1 MDPLRKL
8 AVTMIVNPTSQV
20 EAVIVS
26 ICLII
31 LLLETPIKH
40 AELTFLNI
48 FATAIPML
56 VTVWSILWTLS
67 MQRVIVPER
76 AQLDHAKEAD
86 GKKSTTRTATQGL
99 WELSSAAILQENGWR
114 LRIAFIK
121 SKILY
126 RTKDWLI
133 LIKGYEVAQPGRS
146 VNIYDRRVSAMQSDD
161 NDSIL
166 ARIAAGEDG
175 SFELLI
181 EKYGNLVWSIGKKFL
196 YRQSDVEDAVQEVFI
211 SIWKSADKFDPS
223 KAKEITFISMIA
235 RRRFIDHLRKIS
247 KHKNLESIDEDN
259 SRHKLYKESILNEST
274 DLQLIKNAIKNLDID
289 DQELLNL
296 SIYQGYS
303 HSEISKLL
311 NLPLGTVKTK
321 IRRNLLK
328 LKEVFDT
335 NETNTILNLNN
346 A

>member
-1 MDPLRKL
+1 MGQTAR
-8 AVTMIVNPTSQV
+8 
-20 EAVIVS
+20 S
-26 ICLII
+26 I
-31 LLLETPIKH
+31 
-40 AELTFLNI
+40 
-48 FATAIPML
+48 
-56 VTVWSILWTLS
+56 
-67 MQRVIVPER
+67 
-76 AQLDHAKEAD
+76 
-86 GKKSTTRTATQGL
+86 
-99 WELSSAAILQENGWR
+99 
-114 LRIAFIK
+114 
-121 SKILY
+121 Y
-126 RTKDWLI
+126 R
-133 LIKGYEVAQPGRS
+133 R
-146 VNIYDRRVSAMQSDD
+146 NRRVSAMQSDD

-211 SIWKSADKFDPS
+211 AIWKSADKFDSS
-223 KAKEITFISMIA
+223 KAKEITFVSMIA

-259 SRHKLYKESILNEST
+259 SAHQLYKESMLNEST
-274 DLQLIKNAIKNLDID
+274 DLQLIKNAIKSLDID

-321 IRRNLLK
+321 IRRNLIK
-328 LKEVFDT
+328 LQEVFET

>member
-1 MDPLRKL
+1 MGQTAR
-8 AVTMIVNPTSQV
+8 
-20 EAVIVS
+20 S
-26 ICLII
+26 IYIR
-31 LLLETPIKH
+31 
-40 AELTFLNI
+40 N
-48 FATAIPML
+48 
-56 VTVWSILWTLS
+56 
-67 MQRVIVPER
+67 
-76 AQLDHAKEAD
+76 
-86 GKKSTTRTATQGL
+86 
-99 WELSSAAILQENGWR
+99 
-114 LRIAFIK
+114 
-121 SKILY
+121 
-126 RTKDWLI
+126 
-133 LIKGYEVAQPGRS
+133 
-146 VNIYDRRVSAMQSDD
+146 RRVSAMQSDD

-166 ARIAAGEDG
+166 ARIAAGEDR

-211 SIWKSADKFDPS
+211 AIWKSADKFDSS

-259 SRHKLYKESILNEST
+259 STHQLYKESMLNEST
-274 DLQLIKNAIKNLDID
+274 DLQLIKNAIKSLDID

-303 HSEISKLL
+303 HTEISKLL

-321 IRRNLLK
+321 IRRNLIK
-328 LKEVFDT
+328 LQEVFKT

>member
-1 MDPLRKL
+1 MAHPVR
-8 AVTMIVNPTSQV
+8 
-20 EAVIVS
+20 S
-26 ICLII
+26 I
-31 LLLETPIKH
+31 
-40 AELTFLNI
+40 
-48 FATAIPML
+48 
-56 VTVWSILWTLS
+56 
-67 MQRVIVPER
+67 
-76 AQLDHAKEAD
+76 
-86 GKKSTTRTATQGL
+86 
-99 WELSSAAILQENGWR
+99 
-114 LRIAFIK
+114 
-121 SKILY
+121 
-126 RTKDWLI
+126 
-133 LIKGYEVAQPGRS
+133 
-146 VNIYDRRVSAMQSDD
+146 NIYDRRVPTMQSDD

-211 SIWKSADKFDPS
+211 AIWKSADKFDAN
-223 KAKEITFISMIA
+223 KAKEITFVSMIA

-259 SRHKLYKESILNEST
+259 SGHQLYKESILNEST

-289 DQELLNL
+289 DQELLKL

-311 NLPLGTVKTK
+311 NLPLGTVKTR
-321 IRRNLLK
+321 IRRNLIK
-328 LKEVFDT
+328 LKEIFEN
-335 NETNTILNLNN
+335 NETETILNLNN